1 VPGDDMTTDVPET
14 RAKEPTPEKR
24 ARPTAPWR
32 FVLAA
37 FFVTFLVMLGSIY
50 WIIRTGKL

>member
-1 VPGDDMTTDVPET
+1 MMTDVPET
-14 RAKEPTPEKR
+14 RAKEPTPEER

-32 FVLAA
+32 FVLAL
-37 FFVTFLVMLGSIY
+37 FFITFLAMLGSIY

>member
-1 VPGDDMTTDVPET
+1 MKTNMPES
-14 RAKEPTPEKR
+14 RANKDTPEGR
-24 ARPTAPWR
+24 ARPTAQWR

-37 FFVTFLVMLGSIY
+37 FFITFLTMLGAIY

>member
-1 VPGDDMTTDVPET
+1 VEQQHPDQRSHARSDG
-14 RAKEPTPEKR
+14 RR

-32 FVLAA
+32 LVFAA
-37 FFVTFLVMLGSIY
+37 FFVTFLVMLAAIY